1 MADFAP
7 QPAIDPIL
15 QATSTSELHKAA
27 ANRNKNAPSLKE
39 LEMGP
44 PPNLHGNQK
53 EWSIPPE
60 INETMKGMTNAR
72 HVELLK
78 HCKSCRIDSFTYGY

>member
-15 QATSTSELHKAA
+15 QATSISELHKAA

-44 PPNLHGNQK
+44 PPNFHGNQK
-53 EWSIPPE
+53 EWSIPPKM
-60 INETMKGMTNAR
+60 NETLKGMNNAR

-78 HCKSCRIDSFTYGY
+78 HCEPYFY